1 VIRILSPLTF
11 LRNSQF
17 VCQSERS
24 FTSISRSHTRVINLN
39 GRQKR
44 RTKRRELREAGAR
57 RNQSS
62 RIRKINPESIEN
74 DLITFSRFSN
84 FHNCFHPRSRMK
96 IKNAKSKCAIKRRK
110 RETLD
115 ENVLT
120 RIHTGLWL
128 RSLQT
133 DQRRNGQKRAYKDRA
148 TAITSA
154 MRSWNAI
161 VCMGNRWRRTVERG
175 KSQEHTM
182 IDWNVNEIK
191 QHISREISPLSS
203 PFSTSSEGMIKIRR
217 GGATWTPMDETPDD
231 KSTGPSRILLSDS
244 GR

>member
-1 VIRILSPLTF
+1 M
-11 LRNSQF
+11 
-17 VCQSERS
+17 
-24 FTSISRSHTRVINLN
+24 
-39 GRQKR
+39 KMYW
-44 RTKRRELREAGAR
+44 
-57 RNQSS
+57 
-62 RIRKINPESIEN
+62 RKFI
-74 DLITFSRFSN
+74 
-84 FHNCFHPRSRMK
+84 
-96 IKNAKSKCAIKRRK
+96 
-110 RETLD
+110 
-115 ENVLT
+115 
-120 RIHTGLWL
+120 GLWL

-133 DQRRNGQKRAYKDRA
+133 DQRRNGQKRAYKDRT

-203 PFSTSSEGMIKIRR
+203 PFSVSSEGMIKIRR
-217 GGATWTPMDETPDD
+217 GGATWTSMDETPDD

-244 GR
+244 EPLIMRFDTEWHQTLIYNRVENFWISRRKPVRNCPNFFYTYCFYVKSYMNLCK